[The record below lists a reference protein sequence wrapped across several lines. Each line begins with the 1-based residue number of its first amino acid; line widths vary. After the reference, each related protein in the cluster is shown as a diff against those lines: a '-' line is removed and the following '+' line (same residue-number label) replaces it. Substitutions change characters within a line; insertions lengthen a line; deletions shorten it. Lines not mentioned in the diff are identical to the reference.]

1 MGMRKYYR
9 QIARARIKAAGAG
22 KVNKKMSSK
31 KGGVPLWRRLVF
43 GDLAK
48 EAEAYQVRPTRQA
61 DKLKRKIR
69 KIA

>member
-9 QIARARIKAAGAG
+9 QIARARITAVKAGN
-22 KVNKKMSSK
+22 VNKKMSK
-31 KGGVPLWRRLVF
+31 LWRRIIF

-48 EAEAYQVRPTRQA
+48 EAEEFQTKP
-61 DKLKRKIR
+61 KKKPLKRKIT